1 MSLFVLFGQSQRDT
15 PDKPEYN
22 KEKEKTTRREKM
34 KKLAILSPL
43 VILMASTSLAQD
55 SCITH
60 PSCADLGYTK
70 SASQCSGKTTLKCPF
85 DLTKV
90 SCEDESKNSTIP
102 LWDWANSKSC
112 DGTTNWIKDSTS
124 GEWRYSVPQNG
135 CVLLLTN
142 NSSHTTGLANTFSIL
157 DTSNNTITTYS
168 NRPHVICLEKN
179 YTIASTNF
187 ISLLTG

>member
-1 MSLFVLFGQSQRDT
+1 MYLVFAI
-15 PDKPEYN
+15 K
-22 KEKEKTTRREKM
+22 RRLEM
-34 KKLAILSPL
+34 KKIVLLSFIATTILSL
-43 VILMASTSLAQD
+43 EYTDVMAQTCTAA
-55 SCITH
+55 
-60 PSCADLGYTK
+60 PSCDDLGYTK

-187 ISLLTG
+187 IS